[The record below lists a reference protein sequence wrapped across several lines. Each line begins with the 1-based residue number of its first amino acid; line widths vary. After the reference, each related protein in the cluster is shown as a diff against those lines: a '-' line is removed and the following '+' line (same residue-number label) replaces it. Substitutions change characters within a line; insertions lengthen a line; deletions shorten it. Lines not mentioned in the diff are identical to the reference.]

1 MDKVL
6 KFLEVLG
13 IISAIAVGGYQSY
26 MTRQSTNA
34 DIIGQ
39 SPYVVINTTSDNAT
53 KSFGI
58 YVKNS
63 GAGVAIIKSIKINDE
78 VNQNLT
84 LKKWGEILKSVGM
97 TEEEINC
104 FAYSSPKVGLPLT
117 SNNGI
122 GLVYVKSNLTENF
135 NCTNDQLLAKL
146 EKNLHVEITY
156 SSRLPDSSTES
167 AIRAKLWE

>member
-1 MDKVL
+1 
-6 KFLEVLG
+6 
-13 IISAIAVGGYQSY
+13 
-26 MTRQSTNA
+26 
-34 DIIGQ
+34 
-39 SPYVVINTTSDNAT
+39 
-53 KSFGI
+53 
-58 YVKNS
+58 
-63 GAGVAIIKSIKINDE
+63 
-78 VNQNLT
+78 
-84 LKKWGEILKSVGM
+84 M

-156 SSRLPDSSTES
+156 SSRLPNSSTES

>member
-1 MDKVL
+1 MDKIL

-58 YVKNS
+58 YVK
-63 GAGVAIIKSIKINDE
+63 I
-78 VNQNLT
+78 Q
-84 LKKWGEILKSVGM
+84 
-97 TEEEINC
+97 
-104 FAYSSPKVGLPLT
+104 GLG
-117 SNNGI
+117 S
-122 GLVYVKSNLTENF
+122 
-135 NCTNDQLLAKL
+135 Q
-146 EKNLHVEITY
+146 
-156 SSRLPDSSTES
+156 
-167 AIRAKLWE
+167 